1 MGLVDQLFAFA
12 ALERSPDPQQLVN
25 EAVAQ
30 IEKHPL
36 SSIFGTSYFD
46 REGKV
51 VYRSE
56 GGGFGDRD
64 NDPAV
69 RQQIAQAESIRR
81 QIAVGGKIEIA
92 RQHIASHQYISDDAL
107 ASILHHSPFVP
118 EDVILTFARGFTR
131 L

>member
-1 MGLVDQLFAFA
+1 VDQLFAIA

-25 EAVAQ
+25 EAIEQ

-36 SSIFGTSYFD
+36 LSIFGTSHFD

-64 NDPAV
+64 NDPAIQ
-69 RQQIAQAESIRR
+69 QQIAQAESIRR
-81 QIAVGGKIEIA
+81 RIAVGGRSRSHGSTSPA
-92 RQHIASHQYISDDAL
+92 TTTYPMMCWLRFSTTAHLRRRTSFGPFRVAS
-107 ASILHHSPFVP
+107 V
-118 EDVILTFARGFTR
+118 G
-131 L
+131 